1 MWKSRRDPANR
12 SNFSFRIRHLIFGKM
27 SIVKRDVND
36 ETFGQNLSD
45 VSVVAFQHR
54 IHCDALIVS
63 GDGGEIRAH
72 QVTALIR
79 INF

>member
-1 MWKSRRDPANR
+1 
-12 SNFSFRIRHLIFGKM
+12 M
-27 SIVKRDVND
+27 SVVKRDVND

-45 VSVVAFQHR
+45 VSVIAFQHR

-72 QVTALIR
+72 QVTALIP

>member
-1 MWKSRRDPANR
+1 
-12 SNFSFRIRHLIFGKM
+12 M

-45 VSVVAFQHR
+45 VSVIAFQHR

-72 QVTALIR
+72 QVTALSP
-79 INF
+79 INFLSTFQLHAICSYKKRS

>member
-1 MWKSRRDPANR
+1 
-12 SNFSFRIRHLIFGKM
+12 M

-45 VSVVAFQHR
+45 VSVIAFQHR

-72 QVTALIR
+72 QVTALIP
-79 INF
+79 INFFFRQNERISFSTLHFDEIFML